1 MPTKTVKIPDPRH
14 IENGREITS
23 SGYSDQPYVVV
34 NDDGSWTCLMTTG
47 AGREGQHGQH
57 VVAVRTD
64 DQGRTWSEPV
74 AIEPPDGP
82 EASWVM
88 PYRTPYGRIYAFY
101 TYNAENMRTV
111 IADDDFY
118 KARVD
123 TLGEYAFKYSDD
135 DGRTWSQD
143 RHFIPVREMEIDRIN
158 PYEGRVWFFWGVGKP
173 IEAGGAMVFGYA
185 KVGRFGHGFMV
196 TSEGCFIRSDNINT
210 ERDPEKLHWETLPDG
225 DHGLRAPKKLVADEI
240 NPIELSDGSL
250 YCTYRT
256 IDGHPC
262 YAYSRDGGHTWT
274 PSAYMTYADGQ
285 LVKHPRAANFVWKL
299 ENGRCL
305 YWYHNHGGDWYEDR
319 NPAWV
324 SGGVEIDGPDG
335 KEIAWSQPEILLYGD
350 DPRLRTSYPDLIEDG
365 GKVFV
370 TETQKVVARV
380 HEVDRTLLDGLWR
393 QAERAEVS
401 TDGLILDLP
410 EAGSTMPERI
420 PAPELPEF
428 NERMIEEL
436 PTGPRPGHGTHDLR
450 QGFSID
456 IWLRLDA
463 LDEGQ
468 VILDNR
474 TEAGRG
480 YSIHTTGR
488 GTLEIVLND
497 GRSESRWDCDPGVL
511 TAGTLHHVV
520 VIVDGGPKIV
530 SFVVDG
536 ILNDGGEHRQ
546 FGWGRFDP
554 NFRNTPGADTLDIGP
569 NMKGHIVRL
578 RIYDRYLRT
587 SEAIS
592 SFRAAPGG

>member
-1 MPTKTVKIPDPRH
+1 MLISDPRH
-14 IENGREITS
+14 IENGREIAS

-47 AGREGQHGQH
+47 TGREGQHGQH
-57 VVAVRTD
+57 IVAVRTE

-74 AIEPPDGP
+74 AIEPPEGQ
-82 EASWVM
+82 EASWIM

-101 TYNAENMRTV
+101 TYNAENMRSV
-111 IADDDFY
+111 IADDDY
-118 KARVD
+118 YQARVD

-135 DGRTWSQD
+135 DGKTWSPD
-143 RHFIPVREMEIDRIN
+143 RYFIPVREMEIDRIN
-158 PYEGRVWFFWGVGKP
+158 PYAGRVWFFWGVGKP
-173 IEAGGAMVFGYA
+173 IEAGGAMVFGFA
-185 KVGRFGHGFMV
+185 KVGRFGYGFMV

-210 ERDPEKLHWETLPDG
+210 ERDPEMLHWETLPDG
-225 DHGLRAPKKLVADEI
+225 DHGLRAPKNLVADEI

-262 YAYSRDGGHTWT
+262 HAYSRDGGHTWT
-274 PSAYMTYADGQ
+274 PSAYMTYGDGR

-299 ENGRCL
+299 DNGNYL
-305 YWYHNHGGDWYEDR
+305 YWYHNHGGAWYEDR

-324 SGGVEIDGPDG
+324 SGGVERDGPDG
-335 KEIAWSQPEILLYGD
+335 VEIAWSEPEILLYGD

-365 GKVFV
+365 GVVFV
-370 TETQKVVARV
+370 TETQKVAARV
-380 HEVDRTLLDGLWR
+380 HEIDGTLLDGLWR
-393 QAERAEVS
+393 QQSHAEVA
-401 TDGLILDLP
+401 TDGLVLDLP
-410 EAGSTMPERI
+410 ASGASMPEQV

-428 NERMIEEL
+428 NERIVEDL
-436 PTGPRPGHGTHDLR
+436 PTGPHPGHRTHDLR
-450 QGFSID
+450 AGFSID
-456 IWLRLDA
+456 MWLRLDS

-468 VILDNR
+468 VVLDNR

-480 YSIHTTGR
+480 YALHTTGR
-488 GTLEIVLND
+488 GALEVVLND
-497 GRSESRWDCDPGVL
+497 GRSESRWDCNPGLL
-511 TAGTLHHVV
+511 TAGTLHHVA

-536 ILNDGGEHRQ
+536 LLNDGGEHRQ

-554 NFRNTPGADTLDIGP
+554 NFRNAPGTDTLTMGP
-569 NMKGHIVRL
+569 DLKGVIERL

-592 SFRAAPGG
+592 SYRAGPGG